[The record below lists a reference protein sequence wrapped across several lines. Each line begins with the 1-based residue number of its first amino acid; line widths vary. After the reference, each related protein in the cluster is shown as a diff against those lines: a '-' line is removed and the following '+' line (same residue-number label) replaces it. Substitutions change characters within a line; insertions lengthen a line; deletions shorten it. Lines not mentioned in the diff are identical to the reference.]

1 MSQTARL
8 RVVVGFCLIL
18 GSKLLAAQV
27 TGSGRPGGGVV
38 TPGGVSPE
46 VDPALLPPIFVTG
59 NVILDGGAVP
69 PEPTVIQRVCGGSL
83 HREGYTDAK
92 GQFQFELGRKVE
104 QDSSENDSLSG
115 SAQQMKTHAP
125 TNQPRYEGCEL
136 RASLPGYQSTSVPI
150 RMDENFGQLRV
161 GTIVLTRMQNVQ
173 GATISKTSMSAP
185 KEARQAYDRARK
197 AQSDKKLPEAEKE
210 LNKAV
215 QLYPQYAAAW
225 YLLGEIHRAQ
235 KQQDQAIKDYT
246 QSTASDPQYVSP
258 YFGLA
263 VIAIDQKRWQDAQR
277 ITDQINHL
285 NSFAYP
291 LAYFY
296 NSAASFNLGQID
308 VAEQSARKFES
319 IDTGHRTPEVF
330 RLLAMILEAKRDY
343 AGAAQELRTY
353 LAVAPAAPHAAE
365 AKVDAERLESL
376 AAGQNK

>member
-1 MSQTARL
+1 
-8 RVVVGFCLIL
+8 
-18 GSKLLAAQV
+18 
-27 TGSGRPGGGVV
+27 
-38 TPGGVSPE
+38 
-46 VDPALLPPIFVTG
+46 VDPALLPPIYVTG
-59 NVILDGGAVP
+59 NVILEGGTVV
-69 PEPTVIQRVCGGSL
+69 PEPIVIQRVCGGSL

-104 QDSSENDSLSG
+104 QDASENDSVSG

-150 RMDENFGQLRV
+150 RMDENFGQLKV

-173 GATISKTSMSAP
+173 GATISMTSMSAS
-185 KEARQAYDRARK
+185 KEARQAYDRGRK

-225 YLLGEIHRAQ
+225 YLLGEIHRSQ
-235 KQQDQAIKDYT
+235 KQQDQAIKEYT
-246 QSTASDPQYVSP
+246 ESVTCDPQYVSP

-263 VIAIDQKRWQDAQR
+263 IIAIDQKRWQDAQR
-277 ITDQINHL
+277 ITDQITHL

-319 IDTGHRTPEVF
+319 IDAGHHTPEIF

-343 AGAAQELRTY
+343 AGAAQELRSY
-353 LAVAPAAPHAAE
+353 LAIVPAPPRAAE
-365 AKVDAERLESL
+365 ARTDLQRLESL
-376 AAGQNK
+376 AAGPQK

>member
-1 MSQTARL
+1 MPQADCL
-8 RVVVGFCLIL
+8 RVVFGVCLIL
-18 GSKLLAAQV
+18 SWNLASAQG
-27 TGSGRPGGGVV
+27 TGGGRPGGAVV
-38 TPGGVSPE
+38 TPGGVRPE

-69 PEPTVIQRVCGGSL
+69 PEPIAIQRVCGGAL

-92 GQFQFELGRKVE
+92 GQFQFELGRKLE

-115 SAQQMKTHAP
+115 SGQQMKTYGP
-125 TNQPRYEGCEL
+125 TNQPRYEGCDL
-136 RASLPGYQSTSVPI
+136 RASLAGYQSTSVPI
-150 RMDENFGQLRV
+150 RMDENFGQLKV

-173 GATISKTSMSAP
+173 GATISMTSLKAP
-185 KEARQAYDRARK
+185 KEARQAYDRGRK
-197 AQSDKKLPEAEKE
+197 AQSDKKFPEAEKE

-215 QLYPQYAAAW
+215 QLYPEYAAAW

-235 KQQDQAIKDYT
+235 RQQDQAIKEYT
-246 QSTASDPQYVSP
+246 QSTTCDPQYVSP

-319 IDTGHRTPEVF
+319 IDAGHHTPEIF

-343 AGAAQELRTY
+343 AGAAQELRSY
-353 LAVAPAAPHAAE
+353 LAIVPALPHAAE
-365 AKVDAERLESL
+365 AKTDLQRLESM
-376 AAGQNK
+376 ATSQQK

>member
-1 MSQTARL
+1 MI
-8 RVVVGFCLIL
+8 VGVCLIL
-18 GSKLLAAQV
+18 CANLLSAQA
-27 TGSGRPGGGVV
+27 TGNGRPGGGVV

-46 VDPALLPPIFVTG
+46 VDPSTLPPIYVSG

-69 PEPTVIQRVCGGSL
+69 PEPIVIQRVCGGAA

-115 SAQQMKTHAP
+115 SAQQMKTYGR

-136 RASLPGYQSTSVPI
+136 RASLPGYQSNSVPI
-150 RMDENFGQLRV
+150 RMDENFGQMKV

-173 GATISKTSMSAP
+173 GATISMTSMGAS

-197 AQSDKKLPEAEKE
+197 AESDKKFPEAEKE

-235 KQQDQAIKDYT
+235 KQQDQAIKEYT
-246 QSTASDPQYVSP
+246 QSMTCDPQYVSP

-277 ITDQINHL
+277 ITDQITRL

-343 AGAAQELRTY
+343 AGAAQELHSY
-353 LAVAPAAPHAAE
+353 LAIVPALPHAAE
-365 AKVDAERLESL
+365 AKADLQRLENI
-376 AAGQNK
+376 AAGQQK